1 MSLSRRQYIFL
12 SVAPGAPSGY
22 DPHDYPPFAVTVDVA
37 VFTIRDDT
45 LHVLLIARGQD
56 PFKGRLALP
65 GGFVKP
71 DEDLDQAAA
80 RELAE
85 ETGLHEGSWH
95 LEQLGTYGAPDRDPR
110 MRVVTVAYWAICADL
125 PGLQAGGD
133 ADEAILVPVEEIEL
147 GDVHL
152 AFDHERIV
160 RDAVERTRSK
170 LEYTALAAK
179 FCPPEFTIAQL
190 RRVYE
195 AVWSTRLDPGNFQRN
210 VQQSGAFRK
219 LGASAPSF
227 RSRRGRR
234 AALWSFRGSA
244 FDDDRLAMPL
254 DRGLAR
260 RRQAPVHQAQA
271 ASGPLPIE
279 SDGSSPPEK
288 DEEEGAVSSPPEKGE
303 EASAVS
309 LPPAKGEET

>member
-1 MSLSRRQYIFL
+1 MTIYFC
-12 SVAPGAPSGY
+12 SVASGTPSGY
-22 DPHDYPPFAVTVDVA
+22 DPRDYPPFAVTVDVA

-45 LHVLLIARGQD
+45 LHVLLIRRGQD
-56 PFKGRLALP
+56 PFKGHFALP

-85 ETGLHEGSWH
+85 ETGLRDGSWH
-95 LEQLGTYGAPDRDPR
+95 LEQLGSYGAPDRDPR

-125 PGLQAGGD
+125 PGLRAGGD
-133 ADEAILVPVEEIEL
+133 AAAAMLKPVEEIEL
-147 GDVHL
+147 GYVSL

-195 AVWSTRLDPGNFQRN
+195 AVWRTHLDPGNFQRS
-210 VQQSGAFRK
+210 VQESGAFRK

-234 AALWSFRGSA
+234 AALWSVRGST

-260 RRQAPVHQAQA
+260 RRHTAVYPAQAP
-271 ASGPLPIE
+271 SGPLPVE
-279 SDGSSPPEK
+279 SD
-288 DEEEGAVSSPPEKGE
+288 VSSPPETSE
-303 EASAVS
+303 VSSPAAESDASS
-309 LPPAKGEET
+309 PPAKDEEGGDVSSPPTKDEGT